1 MAETTQKTK
10 VGEEP
15 VKEPLV
21 LQVLEKLSQ
30 LMAAAFGFVAALAWN
45 DAIKSAI
52 QTYLPAGTALRAQL
66 VYATAVTVL
75 AVLAGIWIASTTN
88 RAKNRF
94 DRLRA
99 RRLEKKG
106 TRTKAD

>member
-1 MAETTQKTK
+1 MATAEKPPQA
-10 VGEEP
+10 P

-52 QTYLPAGTALRAQL
+52 QIYLPAGTGLRAQG
-66 VYATAVTVL
+66 VYAVAFTVI
-75 AVLAGIWIASTTN
+75 AVLAGIWIASTTS
-88 RAKNRF
+88 RAKHRY
-94 DRLRA
+94 DVLRT
-99 RRLEKKG
+99 RRAERRGKN
-106 TRTKAD
+106 TKAE